1 MLKSLKLVIIFFFGP
16 KFLLYLFQGIYVENQ
31 FAGNRLL
38 TAELLTDLIN
48 FSYLLYTFRPRK
60 VWPEF
65 FSFGLDDH
73 HAAQR
78 RQNRGSPNPI
88 RKLAPIRT
96 AIVNNKALKK
106 VTLEIKLRRGSRG
119 LYEVS
124 QNLKNYVYE
133 FDSFPNFETSIRL
146 VEMPFNV
153 KSSDKFG
160 SFFSSQLFLLKV
172 SILNNVIDFYFL
184 S

>member
-1 MLKSLKLVIIFFFGP
+1 M
-16 KFLLYLFQGIYVENQ
+16 
-31 FAGNRLL
+31 
-38 TAELLTDLIN
+38 
-48 FSYLLYTFRPRK
+48 
-60 VWPEF
+60 
-65 FSFGLDDH
+65 
-73 HAAQR
+73 
-78 RQNRGSPNPI
+78 
-88 RKLAPIRT
+88 
-96 AIVNNKALKK
+96 
-106 VTLEIKLRRGSRG
+106 
-119 LYEVS
+119 YEVS

-146 VEMPFNV
+146 VEMLFNV